1 MHKKVELTFIDENAC
16 QASLMGSEK
25 RSRYCF
31 IMCVAASK
39 NIQVTLRLRDSATID
54 VGE

>member
-1 MHKKVELTFIDENAC
+1 
-16 QASLMGSEK
+16 
-25 RSRYCF
+25 
-31 IMCVAASK
+31 MCVAASK